1 MGVLKTTAVKEPE
14 KEELSTRQLPRAG
27 NDSDEENVSLAGQR
41 QAPALKRKLKSRH
54 LQMIA
59 IGRCSRHFTL
69 VCLNINDSMDHRW
82 DNRNWLV
89 YLQR

>member
-1 MGVLKTTAVKEPE
+1 MGVLKATAVKEPE
-14 KEELSTRQLPRAG
+14 KEEPPTRQLPTAC

-41 QAPALKRKLKSRH
+41 QGPALKRKLKSRH

-69 VCLNINDSMDHRW
+69 VSLDTQLFNGS
-82 DNRNWLV
+82 
-89 YLQR
+89 